1 MTLCDSRTSLKTAFA
16 VLLVLL
22 AVLFTAVAPAFAQP
36 TAIDKATARKY
47 RELMSAVSLD
57 GLKGTVRYLSNLPTR
72 YTGYPGCQKAADYI
86 YEQMR
91 GIGLQEVRR
100 EEFFVPVPV
109 EKTAYLTVKGVNRKI
124 KLHALYPNLV
134 RTPQLPP
141 QGLDAPLIYSG
152 GCSLREFNGKKVEGS
167 ICLAEFN
174 SGNKWENV
182 FRLGA
187 KGVIFIEPDETL
199 RGEVEA
205 KFVSIPIDTPRYL
218 IGREDADYL
227 VSLLNSQSNVQINV
241 KCEMPW
247 EKRLGTNIIGVV
259 PGSNPQLKDQV
270 VIIEAYYD
278 STSIVPSM
286 APGAESSL
294 GIAAMLELAKLVKAQ
309 KPART
314 VMFLATSGHFQALSG
329 MRAWISKH
337 YTELHENR
345 LRVAAFLA
353 LDISSMTQNVG
364 LFYKGMFYDERED
377 IQRDFADFARVCRET
392 SEQIALTMGVEPTDL
407 FSDAVNPVA
416 GKPWRVYLP
425 GKIAL
430 DNEPFTLG
438 GGMGMAFVTTNDAR
452 PTVDTPYDTF
462 EKVRFKNV
470 LIQTRFLAALFDK
483 ILNDASMPVRGGPH
497 FDRLFVTGGFARVN
511 GRIVEFDPTVSFF
524 PDSPIPKSL
533 AVYRSSNKT
542 LMGVKG
548 DIIEMVGET
557 GEFSMDGIPP
567 SNAYD
572 GKRPVRFE
580 AYKLD
585 EKTGGITYAP
595 DRGAQGATIYP
606 LEFPITSGIKGC
618 TLVVF
623 KCQPMQLFELVDPQ
637 SLRALP
643 AISVFR
649 ARTET
654 EPRKFGYAIT
664 QPEAWVSHVD
674 AQAVVFGQ
682 PQEEKIMHDENGKP
696 FTVHVADPDSLK
708 IVMSAG
714 PAAKRLLLLNTTE
727 PDPDDPQKRPNP
739 IGIGYR
745 VDQWP
750 SIYFTPLK
758 VATDMYNLDDMRI
771 AKLAAFRIINKNIN
785 NLHELCAEEL
795 EKAKSAL
802 DELRY
807 DEYGAHARA
816 AWGYEA
822 RGYPD
827 VEKTANDVVK
837 GVLFYLAL
845 LLPFAFFMERLLFAF
860 RDIKQQI
867 FGMLLVF
874 GAVFIIFRFV
884 HPAFNLTMN
893 PVIVL
898 LAFIMI
904 VLAAVV
910 IIIIINKFE
919 EQLKEMHRAIA
930 GSHTADIGRMSVAA
944 AAFSL
949 GVSNMRRRKA
959 RTILTATTLV
969 LVTFIVL
976 SFTSVEQSIRLNKVP
991 SPGIPLYNGIM
1002 VRDAMWRPL
1011 ETSAFQI
1018 LNDEFASKNRA
1029 VSPRAWFYAA
1039 ELGEQSFVQ
1048 ISNLSTGAKYD
1059 ARSLVGLSSEET
1071 RVTGVESALASG
1083 RWFEPGEMRTC
1094 ILPGGVA
1101 TGLGVTDAN
1110 LGSARI
1116 QIMGMVFTVIGIL
1129 NDESMKRLTDLDE
1142 EMLTPVDFIL
1152 MQRMQSGGSQ
1162 SAESAGF
1169 REYLHLAPDQ
1179 TVVLPYE
1186 TLINMGG
1193 TLRSVAID
1201 FATPKE
1207 VNNVLQLLMKRLG
1220 FNLYAGM
1227 GGRTFKFSS
1236 IATQSVTGLADLI
1249 IPLLI
1254 AALIVLNTMLGAV
1267 FERTKEIHIFGSI
1280 GLAPSHVGVLFI
1292 AESTVYAVMGAIL
1305 GYLLGQIIAK
1315 LSVYTGWLE
1324 GLSLNYSSMAAIV
1337 ATIVVMAVVLLST
1350 IYPAKKASSV
1360 ATPGVE
1366 RRWKVT
1372 DPEGD
1377 TWIIP
1382 LPFSVTG
1389 DQAMGLNA
1397 FLSEWFA
1404 AYEEYSIGDFV
1415 TEGTTFSRHTHEY
1428 GEGFEIE
1435 LMAWLAPF
1443 DLGVSQRV
1451 FVRTRPTDMKDV
1463 YEIDLRLDRESGDVS
1478 SWKRVNRRFINTLRK
1493 QFLIWRTISPEDRER
1508 YADMVRKGTIAAR
1521 VGAGEEPAAQGA

>member
-1 MTLCDSRTSLKTAFA
+1 MNRTDSGPSLRSA
-16 VLLVLL
+16 LVLQLVL
-22 AVLFTAVAPAFAQP
+22 ATLLLAIAAPLLAQGTATGTV
-36 TAIDKATARKY
+36 IDKPLARKY
-47 RELMSAVSLD
+47 RELTSAISLD
-57 GLKGTVRYLSNLPTR
+57 GLKETVSYLSSLGTR
-72 YTGYPGCQKAADYI
+72 YTGYPGCEKAADYL
-86 YEQMR
+86 YERMQN
-91 GIGLQEVRR
+91 IGLEEVTR
-100 EEFFVPVPV
+100 ENFYVPVPV
-109 EKTAYLTVKGVNRKI
+109 EKVAYLEVKGSNRRF

-134 RTPQLPP
+134 RTPQVPP
-141 QGLDAPLIYSG
+141 EGLTAPLIYG
-152 GCSLREFNGKKVEGS
+152 GTCALREFDGKKVEGS

-174 SGNKWENV
+174 CGNQWENV
-182 FRLGA
+182 FRLGG
-187 KGVIFIEPDETL
+187 KGVIFVEPEDTI

-227 VSLLNSQSNVQINV
+227 ISLLQTHPDVEVTIHC
-241 KCEMPW
+241 KMPW
-247 EKRLGTNIIGVV
+247 ERRQGTNISGIV
-259 PGSNPQLKDQV
+259 PGSDPQLKDQV
-270 VIIEAYYD
+270 IIIEAYYD
-278 STSIVPSM
+278 STSIVPSL

-294 GIAAMLELAKLVKAQ
+294 GVATMLELAKLIKAQ

-314 VMFLATSGHFQALSG
+314 VMFLATSGHFQALAG
-329 MRAWISKH
+329 MRAWLARH
-337 YTELHENR
+337 YNELHDNR

-353 LDISSMTQNVG
+353 LDLSSRTHNVG

-377 IQRDFADFARVCRET
+377 IQRNFADFARVCRET
-392 SEQIALTMGVEPTDL
+392 SEQIALTMGTDAGSL

-416 GKPWRVYLP
+416 GKPWRVYIP

-452 PTVDTPYDTF
+452 PAVDTPYDVYS
-462 EKVRFKNV
+462 KVRFKNV
-470 LIQTRFLAALFDK
+470 LIQARFLAGLFDK
-483 ILNDASMPVRGGPH
+483 ILNSPDMPVSTKPH
-497 FDRLFVTGGFARVN
+497 FDRLFVTGGFTRLD

-524 PDSPIPKSL
+524 PDSPIPKSM
-533 AVYRSSNKT
+533 AIFRSANKT
-542 LMGVKG
+542 LMGVRG
-548 DIIEMVGET
+548 DIIQMVDDS
-557 GEFSMDGIPP
+557 GEFSINGIPP

-572 GKRPVRFE
+572 GKRPMRFE

-585 EKTGGITYAP
+585 ENTGAITYAP
-595 DRGAQGATIYP
+595 DQGAQGAAIYP
-606 LEFPITSGIKGC
+606 LEFPITSGIKGA

-637 SLRALP
+637 SLRALTN
-643 AISVFR
+643 ISVYR

-654 EPRKFGYAIT
+654 EPRKYGYAIT
-664 QPEAWVSHVD
+664 HPESWVSHVD
-674 AQAVVFGQ
+674 AEAVIFGQ
-682 PQEEKIMHDENGKP
+682 PKQFRVIDGKE
-696 FTVHVADPDSLK
+696 VQVQDSDSLK
-708 IVMSAG
+708 VVMSAG
-714 PAAKRLLLLNTTE
+714 PAAKRLLLLNTVD
-727 PDPDDPQKRPNP
+727 PDPDDPHHRPNP
-739 IGIGYR
+739 IGIGYN
-745 VDQWP
+745 VEKYP
-750 SIYFTPLK
+750 SIYHTPLR

-771 AKLAAFRIINKNIN
+771 KKLAAFRIINKNID
-785 NLHELCAEEL
+785 NLHKLCHDEL
-795 EKAKSAL
+795 ELARKAL
-802 DELRY
+802 EEQRY
-807 DEYGAHARA
+807 DSYGSHARA

-867 FGMLLVF
+867 FGMLGIFAAIFIVF
-874 GAVFIIFRFV
+874 RYV

-898 LAFIMI
+898 LAFIML
-904 VLAAVV
+904 VLAGVV
-910 IIIIINKFE
+910 ITIIVNKFE
-919 EQLKEMHRAIA
+919 EQLKQMHQQIA
-930 GSHTADIGRMSVAA
+930 GTHTADIGRMSVAA

-959 RTILTATTLV
+959 RTALTSITLV

-976 SFTSVEQSIRLNKVP
+976 SFTSVEQQIRLNKVP

-1011 ETSAFQI
+1011 ETSAYQI
-1018 LNDEFASKNRA
+1018 LHDEFASRGRA
-1029 VSPRAWFYAA
+1029 VAPRAWFYAA
-1039 ELGEQSFVQ
+1039 EMGEQSFVQ
-1048 ISNLSTGAKYD
+1048 VTNLDTGATYD
-1059 ARSLVGLSSEET
+1059 VRSLTGLSPQET
-1071 RVTGVESALASG
+1071 KVTGIDSALEAG
-1083 RWFEPGEMRTC
+1083 RWLEKNEMRAC

-1101 TGLGVTDAN
+1101 TGLGITEDD
-1110 LGSARI
+1110 LGRARV
-1116 QIMGMVFTVIGIL
+1116 QIMGIVFQVVGIL
-1129 NDESMKRLTDLDE
+1129 NDESVKRITDLDE

-1152 MQRMQSGGSQ
+1152 MQKMQGGSNQ

-1179 TVVLPYE
+1179 TVILPYE
-1186 TLINMGG
+1186 TMINMGG

-1201 FATPKE
+1201 FTTPQE
-1207 VNNVLQLLMKRLG
+1207 VSHVLQLLMKRLG
-1220 FNLYAGM
+1220 FNLYAGI
-1227 GGRTFKFSS
+1227 GGRTYKFSS
-1236 IATQSVTGLADLI
+1236 IATQSVTGLADLL

-1267 FERTKEIHIFGSI
+1267 YERTKEIHIFGSI

-1292 AESTVYAVMGAIL
+1292 AEATVYAVMGAIL
-1305 GYLLGQIIAK
+1305 GYLLGQIVAK
-1315 LSVYTGWLE
+1315 VSVHTGWLQ

-1366 RRWKVT
+1366 RRWKVP

-1377 TWIIP
+1377 EWLIP

-1389 DQAMGLNA
+1389 DQAKGVNA
-1397 FLSEWFA
+1397 FLAEWFG

-1415 TEGTTFSRHTHEY
+1415 TEGTTFRTVEGKY
-1428 GEGFEIE
+1428 GTGYEIE

-1443 DLGVSQRV
+1443 DLGVSQHV
-1451 FVRTRPTDMKDV
+1451 FVETELTDMEDV
-1463 YEIDLRLDRESGDVS
+1463 YQIRLRLRRESGDVS

-1493 QFLIWRTISPEDRER
+1493 QFLIWRTISPEERER
-1508 YADMVRKGTIAAR
+1508 YARMVDEGTITAR
-1521 VGAGEEPAAQGA
+1521 TSEAEDEKSEGKD